1 MSSSCTC
8 ACAHHAPAAAASTA
22 AASPAAALP
31 AEEQD
36 PEHPRQLI
44 PALCRQFY
52 DLGWVTGTGGGISM
66 KKDDKIYLA
75 PSGVQKERMQ
85 PEDLFVV
92 NFADGRELQTPPPAK
107 QFTASQCTPLFF
119 NAFRMRDAGACI
131 HTHSQHAVMA
141 TLLTPGK
148 EFRIT
153 HQEMIK
159 GIRIGSGKEN
169 LRFFDEL
176 VVPII
181 ENTAEERD
189 LTDRMRE
196 AMEAYP
202 DTNAI
207 LVRRHGVY
215 VWGPNWQKAKTMC
228 ECYDYLFE
236 MAVRMRQAGLDPAEM
251 PADSEYRD
259 QQRRGVKQQQA

>member
-1 MSSSCTC
+1 MFEVE
-8 ACAHHAPAAAASTA
+8 
-22 AASPAAALP
+22 L
-31 AEEQD
+31 D
-36 PEHPRQLI
+36 
-44 PALCRQFY
+44 
-52 DLGWVTGTGGGISM
+52 GTEV
-66 KKDDKIYLA
+66 A
-75 PSGVQKERMQ
+75 
-85 PEDLFVV
+85 
-92 NFADGRELQTPPPAK
+92 TPPK
-107 QFTASQCTPLFF
+107 SKGFTASQCTPLFF
-119 NAFRMRDAGACI
+119 NAYNLRNAGACI

-159 GIRIGSGKEN
+159 GIRIGSTKQN
-169 LRFFDEL
+169 LRYFDEL

-189 LTDRMRE
+189 LTERMKQ
-196 AMEAYP
+196 AMIDYP

-215 VWGPNWQKAKTMC
+215 VWGESWQKAKTMC

-236 MAVRMRQAGLDPAEM
+236 MYVKMKAIGMDPAKM
-251 PADSEYRD
+251 PEDSEYRNEV
-259 QQRRGVKQQQA
+259 RHGVKKE